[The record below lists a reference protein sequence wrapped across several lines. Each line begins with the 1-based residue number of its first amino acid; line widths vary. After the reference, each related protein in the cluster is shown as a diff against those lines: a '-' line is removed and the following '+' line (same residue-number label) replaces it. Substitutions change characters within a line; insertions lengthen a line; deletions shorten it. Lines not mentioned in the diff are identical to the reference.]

1 MMTENT
7 IDMESRIVEAAKKV
21 FVRKGFEATRMGDV
35 ATEVGISRT
44 SLHYYFRTKEM
55 LFNAIFARLMNAILP
70 NISLILDEPTTFLEK
85 LPKIVDQYVS
95 AMQQNPLLPFFV
107 VNELNRDPEHL
118 YKVVM
123 KDPSRVQTMV
133 RLQKQILD
141 EMDQGILKKV
151 PLLYTVTTLLGL
163 VVFPM
168 LARNPLTDI
177 FLGSDPAKFEA
188 FIEERKPFITDVM
201 VRLLTPEK

>member
-1 MMTENT
+1 MTENM

>member
-168 LARNPLTDI
+168 LARNPLTDL